1 MRIGPYKLKNNI
13 ILAPMSGITDGPFR
27 QLCRKTGAGLAVSE
41 MVSSNPALRKT
52 RKTRQRLDHT
62 GELQPRAVQIAG
74 AVPDL
79 MADAARFNV
88 DNGAEIID
96 INMGCPA
103 NNVCKV
109 MAGSALLKDELLV
122 GRILK
127 CVVAVVDVPVT
138 LKIRTGWD
146 DSHRNACQIARIAE
160 DSGIQAIT
168 VHGRTRACGFSGQAE
183 HQTAAEIKSRVSIP
197 VIANGDICT
206 PQQAAHVLRE
216 TGVDGIMIGRAA
228 LGNPWIFR
236 EIGYYLDTGKL
247 LTPPDAIEIED
258 TLLRHVSD
266 LHCFYGDYTGVRVAR
281 KHIGWYTRNRFKASP
296 FIALINKVESAAE
309 QVCLV
314 HNFFTDQQELAA

>member
-41 MVSSNPALRKT
+41 MVSSNPALRNT
-52 RKTRQRLDHT
+52 RKTRQRLDHAD
-62 GELQPRAVQIAG
+62 ELQPRAVQIAG
-74 AVPDL
+74 AIPGL
-79 MADAARFNV
+79 MAEAARFNV

-103 NNVCKV
+103 NNVCKG

-127 CVVAVVDVPVT
+127 SVVAAVDVPVT

-146 DSHRNACQIARIAE
+146 SSHRNACQIACIAE

-183 HQTAAEIKSRVSIP
+183 HQTAADIKSRATIP

-206 PQQAAHVLRE
+206 PQQAAYVLRE

-236 EIGYYLDTGKL
+236 EISHYLVTGKL
-247 LTPPDAIEIED
+247 LTPPDTKEIED
-258 TLLRHVSD
+258 ILLRHVSY
-266 LHCFYGDYTGVRVAR
+266 LHYFYGDFTGLRVAR
-281 KHIGWYTRNRFKASP
+281 KHIGWYIRNRFKASP
-296 FIALINKVESAAE
+296 FLALINKVENAAE
-309 QVCLV
+309 QVRLI